1 MYEIPKQQVPVVLY
15 LANGETIRGKV
26 FVAEELVSPAGN
38 PDIDE
43 FLNRHA
49 PRFIPFQS
57 EAGAWRLVN
66 RGQVMYIETT
76 QDDEEVRARTT
87 LGPRALVLYF
97 AHEVILYGTV
107 YPTREEAARVSDI
120 LNESDN
126 FLTIYRQG
134 QKIIVNRS
142 QVIYA
147 NAN

>member
-26 FVAEELVSPAGN
+26 FIAEDLVSPGGN
-38 PDIDE
+38 PEIDE
-43 FLNRHA
+43 FLNHHA
-49 PRFIPFQS
+49 PAFIPFQS

-66 RGQVMYIETT
+66 LRQVMYLETT
-76 QDDEEVRARTT
+76 QDDEEIRAKST

-97 AHEVILYGTV
+97 DNEVILYGTV

-120 LNESDN
+120 LNEPDE

-134 QKIIVNRS
+134 QKIVVNRS